1 MDKPGS
7 RSPTDQSPLIISR
20 PDLAHP
26 IRRCVLYTL
35 TPLAWFGWLML
46 WRPVFQLIGASLGIL
61 SPAEL
66 TAYSNQV
73 TALRDLLDLF
83 PMAIGFALL
92 LLFLNGCL
100 NKLYGHLRKST
111 GHNLQDVEVLAE
123 QIGVEAVELA
133 SWQNSI
139 ILRVQHDLQ
148 GQVEG
153 VEIVK

>member
-7 RSPTDQSPLIISR
+7 RSPADQSPLIISR

-66 TAYSNQV
+66 PAYSNQV

-83 PMAIGFALL
+83 PMAIGFAFL
-92 LLFLNGCL
+92 LLFLNGSL
-100 NKLYGHLRKST
+100 NWLYGHLRKSERD
-111 GHNLQDVEVLAE
+111 NLQSGEVLAKK
-123 QIGVEAVELA
+123 IGVDSVGLA

-139 ILRVQHDLQ
+139 VLRQ
-148 GQVEG
+148 EFRR
-153 VEIVK
+153 

>member
-1 MDKPGS
+1 VGK
-7 RSPTDQSPLIISR
+7 RNFFPLALTQR
-20 PDLAHP
+20 YLFHLPE

-100 NKLYGHLRKST
+100 NMLYGHLRKST

-139 ILRVQHDLQ
+139 ILRVQHDPQ
-148 GQVEG
+148 GQVTG

>member
-1 MDKPGS
+1 MDKPRS
-7 RSPTDQSPLIISR
+7 RSPADQSPLIISR

-35 TPLAWFGWLML
+35 TPLAWLGWLML

-61 SPAEL
+61 SPSQL
-66 TAYSNQV
+66 PAYASQV

-83 PMAIGFALL
+83 PMAIGFT
-92 LLFLNGCL
+92 LLFLFCNGCL
-100 NKLYGHLRKST
+100 NWLYGHLRKPT
-111 GHNLQDVEVLAE
+111 GHNPQGVEVLAKK
-123 QIGVEAVELA
+123 IGVDTVELA

-139 ILRVQHDLQ
+139 ILRVQHNPQ
-148 GQVEG
+148 GQVAG